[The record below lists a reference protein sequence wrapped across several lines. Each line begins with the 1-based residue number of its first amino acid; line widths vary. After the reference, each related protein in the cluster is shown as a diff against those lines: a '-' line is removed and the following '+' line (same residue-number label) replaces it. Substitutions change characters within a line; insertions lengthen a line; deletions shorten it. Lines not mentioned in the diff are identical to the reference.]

1 MDTDDDSNADLEFE
15 DCFDI
20 GKMDLD
26 NEKNY
31 FEIDSS
37 K

>member
-1 MDTDDDSNADLEFE
+1 MDTDDDSNTDLEFE
-15 DCFDI
+15 DCLDI

-26 NEKNY
+26 NEKDH

-37 K
+37 E

>member
-15 DCFDI
+15 DCLDI

-26 NEKNY
+26 NEKDH
-31 FEIDSS
+31 FEIDSLE
-37 K
+37 